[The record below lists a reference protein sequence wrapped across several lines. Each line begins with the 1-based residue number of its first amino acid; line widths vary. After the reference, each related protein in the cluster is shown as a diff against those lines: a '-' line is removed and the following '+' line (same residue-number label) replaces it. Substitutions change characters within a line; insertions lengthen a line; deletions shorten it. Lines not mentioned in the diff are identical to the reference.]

1 MGLETLAALTL
12 TEVLAGASIA
22 ATAIGGVMQAQAA
35 SVEGES
41 AQNIANYNAQVA
53 EQDAKAVEQ
62 RTALEQRR
70 EAQAAARRQSTLEAR
85 LGAEAVVSTA
95 GAPLLMQAKQASE
108 SELQNLMVG
117 YEGATQ
123 AARLRSQ
130 AAGIRAGGKLARQRG
145 RARATGALIGAG
157 TSVITGFAAGR
168 EKLPRIDNSDFIL

>member
-1 MGLETLAALTL
+1 MGL
-12 TEVLAGASIA
+12 EVLAGLAIASA
-22 ATAIGGVMQAQAA
+22 VTGGVMQAQAA
-35 SVEGES
+35 SVEGKS

-53 EQDAKAVEQ
+53 EQEAKAVEQ

-85 LGAEAVVSTA
+85 LGASGAVTTA
-95 GAPLLMQAKQASE
+95 GAPLLLQAKQASE
-108 SELQNLMVG
+108 SELENLLIG

-130 AAGIRAGGKLARQRG
+130 AVGIRAGGKLARQRG
-145 RARATGALIGAG
+145 RAKATGALIGAG

-168 EKLPRIDNSDFIL
+168 EKGYFGGTKV